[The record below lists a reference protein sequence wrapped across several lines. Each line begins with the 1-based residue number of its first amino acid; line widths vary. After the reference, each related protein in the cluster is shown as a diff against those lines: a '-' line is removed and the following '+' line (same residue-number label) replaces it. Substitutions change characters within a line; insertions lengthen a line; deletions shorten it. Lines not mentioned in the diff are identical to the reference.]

1 MDASLIVAIVALVL
15 GSGSLLVAAVSL
27 HQSMVGKEM
36 DIRIRAEQR
45 KQEALGYLRQAHL
58 ASLSHLSSLQDTR
71 ETAADHLG
79 PEDSTSLDDAIKQAE
94 SQIGDIEKSITIMDY
109 LRAPNGKLS
118 SYLVNLETRIGAAN
132 DLQLLHQQGRADAET
147 LKTEIQRIL
156 TNSDLL
162 DDSSS

>member
-1 MDASLIVAIVALVL
+1 
-15 GSGSLLVAAVSL
+15 
-27 HQSMVGKEM
+27 
-36 DIRIRAEQR
+36 
-45 KQEALGYLRQAHL
+45 
-58 ASLSHLSSLQDTR
+58 
-71 ETAADHLG
+71 
-79 PEDSTSLDDAIKQAE
+79 LDDAIKQAE
-94 SQIGDIEKSITIMDY
+94 SQIGDIENSIKIRDY